1 MSNNELVELGALA
14 VACLFAAAFLFRSWR
29 RRRTRP
35 PLVAA
40 VVVLAVGAG
49 GIVLS
54 LVGLP
59 YRTVVGLAFII
70 AMLTVLVSARTD
82 RRPR

>member
-1 MSNNELVELGALA
+1 MSSNELVELGALA
-14 VACLFAAAFLFRSWR
+14 VACLFAAVFLLRSWL

-49 GIVLS
+49 GIVLA
-54 LVGLP
+54 LVGWP
-59 YRTVVGLAFII
+59 YRTVVGFAFII